1 MKNAARASRQGIG
14 NARCRTVVPTV
25 IYLREDRSESYS
37 KRIPGVDPRL
47 TTSTTTLRRR
57 PPSTER
63 VATAY
68 SRDWQR
74 GVCSS
79 AGNPDARRHSGQ
91 R

>member
-1 MKNAARASRQGIG
+1 MKNAARARRQGIG

-68 SRDWQR
+68 VASFAIDPPFLNTRPLL
-74 GVCSS
+74 SLLS
-79 AGNPDARRHSGQ
+79 ITT
-91 R
+91 